1 MCPVKITNE
10 RFQKS
15 NHSFLSLITKKILQK
30 KKKKK
35 EFTVS
40 ETPGMFRRTVVC
52 KVFVSSFS
60 SFPIPSCMNE
70 RLHNDRLSPQ
80 LPVSVV
86 RITALL
92 FMFRCIWAVLNIC
105 IGDKTIFVN
114 RTYVLAGSDFQ
125 LVHEITDVM

>member
-70 RLHNDRLSPQ
+70 RLQNDRLSPQ

-92 FMFRCIWAVLNIC
+92 FIFRCIWAVLNIC

-114 RTYVLAGSDFQ
+114 RAYVLAGVRFPARA
-125 LVHEITDVM
+125 

>member
-1 MCPVKITNE
+1 MCPVKITNQ

-30 KKKKK
+30 KKEKRIYSIRDSRNVP
-35 EFTVS
+35 ENRS
-40 ETPGMFRRTVVC
+40 LQ
-52 KVFVSSFS
+52 SFCFFLS
-60 SFPIPSCMNE
+60 SFPIPSCMTE
-70 RLHNDRLSPQ
+70 RLQNDRLSPQ

-92 FMFRCIWAVLNIC
+92 FIFRCIWAVLNIC

-114 RTYVLAGSDFQ
+114 RAYVLAGSDFQ

>member
-1 MCPVKITNE
+1 
-10 RFQKS
+10 
-15 NHSFLSLITKKILQK
+15 
-30 KKKKK
+30 
-35 EFTVS
+35 
-40 ETPGMFRRTVVC
+40 MFRRTVVC
-52 KVFVSSFS
+52 KVCVSSFS

-70 RLHNDRLSPQ
+70 RLQNDRLSPQ

-92 FMFRCIWAVLNIC
+92 FIFRCIWAVLNIC

-114 RTYVLAGSDFQ
+114 RAYVSAGSDFQ

>member
-30 KKKKK
+30 KKEKRIYSIRDSRNVP
-35 EFTVS
+35 ENRS
-40 ETPGMFRRTVVC
+40 LQ
-52 KVFVSSFS
+52 SFCFFLS
-60 SFPIPSCMNE
+60 SFPIPSCMTE
-70 RLHNDRLSPQ
+70 RLQNDRLSTQ

-92 FMFRCIWAVLNIC
+92 FIFRCIWAVLNIC

-114 RTYVLAGSDFQ
+114 RAYVLAGVRFPARA
-125 LVHEITDVM
+125 

>member
-30 KKKKK
+30 KKEKRIYSIRDSRNVP
-35 EFTVS
+35 ENRS
-40 ETPGMFRRTVVC
+40 LQ
-52 KVFVSSFS
+52 SFCFFLS
-60 SFPIPSCMNE
+60 SFPIPSCMTE
-70 RLHNDRLSPQ
+70 RLQNDRLSPQ

-92 FMFRCIWAVLNIC
+92 FIFRCIWAVLNIC

-114 RTYVLAGSDFQ
+114 RAYVLAGSDFQ

>member
-30 KKKKK
+30 KKEKRIYSIRDSRNVP
-35 EFTVS
+35 ENRS
-40 ETPGMFRRTVVC
+40 LQ
-52 KVFVSSFS
+52 SFCFFLS

-70 RLHNDRLSPQ
+70 RLQNDRLSPQ

-92 FMFRCIWAVLNIC
+92 FIFRCIWAVLNIC

-114 RTYVLAGSDFQ
+114 RAYVLAGSDFQ

>member
-1 MCPVKITNE
+1 
-10 RFQKS
+10 
-15 NHSFLSLITKKILQK
+15 
-30 KKKKK
+30 
-35 EFTVS
+35 
-40 ETPGMFRRTVVC
+40 MFRRTVVC

-70 RLHNDRLSPQ
+70 RLQNDRLSPQ

-92 FMFRCIWAVLNIC
+92 FIFRYIWVVLNIC